1 MIYGELV
8 DPIPSEKMTIP
19 DDHRDDQETEEK
31 SGPSSAPR
39 LRFSEFAGAVGS
51 RQALRMLHR
60 LERTS

>member
-51 RQALRMLHR
+51 RQAL
-60 LERTS
+60 